1 MSVSKSHAVRIQHSG
16 TMNLDLSKF
25 NFCIETLGECHI
37 RSPLS
42 GKHQS
47 FVEDDERTV
56 AVSDMKGIAAYQEN
70 NGFIPS
76 METAGPREKVFHP
89 HHLSRAAVVTCG
101 GLCPGLNSVIKGVVE
116 TLNQEYGIK
125 DVVGIPFGYAGLFD
139 PEAFPPIRLDAD
151 KVDTIHLDGGSILGT
166 SRGSQDVGV
175 MVENLAN
182 MRINMLFTIGG
193 DGTLKGASQIA
204 DEIKR
209 RGLEISVVGVPK
221 TVDNDL
227 QFVGSTFG
235 FETAVYQ
242 STAVVTA
249 AHAEACSVYNGLGI
263 VKLMGRDS
271 GFLSAYATLANPVVN
286 FCLIP
291 EDDWS
296 LEGEHGLLAA
306 LERRFRRKTH
316 AVIAVAEG
324 AGQAFFQD
332 LPEQSD
338 ASGNRLKHDIGVYLC
353 GRLKK
358 HFAERA
364 IPMSPKYFDPSYSI
378 RSVPASGTD
387 QILCHRLAE
396 YAVHAAMAGKTNM
409 VTGFWNRSFVN
420 IPIPVATYERQKIDT
435 NSSLWRSVLACTGQ
449 EKYFR
454 GTKSAR

>member
-1 MSVSKSHAVRIQHSG
+1 MD
-16 TMNLDLSKF
+16 LDLNKF
-25 NFCIETLGECHI
+25 DFRVDTLGECQI
-37 RSPLS
+37 PSQLS
-42 GKHQS
+42 GKYQR

-56 AVSDMKGIAAYQEN
+56 VVSDMKLIAAYQEN
-70 NGFIPS
+70 GGELPS
-76 METAGPREKVFHP
+76 METAGPREKVFHA
-89 HHLSRAAVVTCG
+89 HHLSRAAVVNCG

-125 DVVGIPFGYAGLFD
+125 EVVGIPFGYAGLFD
-139 PEAFPPIRLDAD
+139 PEAYPPIMLDAD
-151 KVDTIHLDGGSILGT
+151 KVDTIHMNGGSILGT
-166 SRGSQDVGV
+166 SRGSQDVPT
-175 MVENLAN
+175 MVQNLVN

-204 DEIKR
+204 QEIKR

-221 TVDNDL
+221 TIDNDL

-242 STAVVTA
+242 STPVITA
-249 AHAEACSVYNGLGI
+249 AHAEARSVFNGLGI

-271 GFLSAYATLANPVVN
+271 GFISAYATLANPVVN

-296 LEGEHGLLAA
+296 LEGPNGLLAA
-306 LERRFRRKTH
+306 LERRFRRKSH
-316 AVIAVAEG
+316 AVIAIAEG
-324 AGQAFFQD
+324 AGQGLFAD
-332 LPEQSD
+332 LPEERD
-338 ASGNRLKHDIGVYLC
+338 ASGNVLKHDIGLYLC
-353 GRLKK
+353 EHFKK
-358 HFAERA
+358 HFAA
-364 IPMSPKYFDPSYSI
+364 KGIPVSLKYFDPSYSI

-409 VTGFWNRSFVN
+409 VTGYWNRSFVN
-420 IPIPVATYERQKIDT
+420 VPIPVATFERQKINI
-435 NSSLWRSVLACTGQ
+435 NSSLWRSVVACTGQ

-454 GTKSAR
+454 G